1 MKEEKTYEIFTDA
14 SFDCKTK
21 IATYAIVIIQEKKI
35 IKAFAKK
42 CKIQLESSTECEV
55 FAIFQAIN
63 IIETNIIKDKSIQE
77 FEISTDCEVAKNFFI
92 NNERKV
98 KIFNKNIELYNK
110 IKESYKRV
118 SNKMNR
124 ENCSFTL
131 KWIPRE
137 ENKVAHKYS
146 YSIFKNL
153 RAKEYKDNIILL
165 ERKQLLKFL
174 NKFNSKQCK
183 VLIYLHLIANENKLI
198 LKKQSEISKSL
209 EISNSSINRI
219 FKELNKLNMLK
230 KIKNGEYRLLI

>member
-1 MKEEKTYEIFTDA
+1 MKKEELYEIYTDA
-14 SFDCKTK
+14 SFDNITK

-42 CKIQLESSTECEV
+42 CKIQLKNSAECEI

-63 IIETNIIKDKSIQE
+63 IIETNMIKEKSIQE
-77 FEISTDCEVAKNFFI
+77 FEIRTDCDVAKNFFM
-92 NNERKV
+92 NNERKL
-98 KIFNKNIELYNK
+98 KIFKENTELCST

-146 YSIFKNL
+146 YASFKKL
-153 RAKEYKDNIILL
+153 RSKEYKNNILL
-165 ERKQLLKFL
+165 FERKKLSKFL

-183 VLIYLHLIANENKLI
+183 VLIYLYLIANENKLI
-198 LKKQSEISKSL
+198 LK
-209 EISNSSINRI
+209 
-219 FKELNKLNMLK
+219 NKAKYQNH
-230 KIKNGEYRLLI
+230 